1 MAKGNIIKNTE
12 KKAAKAIAASKKKAK
27 AALAAA
33 KAKFNKTHAAIDKK
47 IETHPDKAVL
57 VAGAL
62 GAAIGGIAVYS
73 LLKGKKKQ

>member
-1 MAKGNIIKNTE
+1 MAKNVIKNAE
-12 KKAAKAIAASKKKAK
+12 KKAAQAIAASKKKAK

-33 KAKFNKTHAAIDKK
+33 KAKFQKAHAAIDKK

-62 GAAIGGIAVYS
+62 GAAIGGLAVYT
-73 LLKGKKKQ
+73 LLKKKK

>member
-1 MAKGNIIKNTE
+1 MAKKGIIKDTE
-12 KKAAKAIAASKKKAK
+12 EKAAKALAASKKKAK

-33 KAKFNKTHAAIDKK
+33 KAKFNKAHAAIDKK

-62 GAAIGGIAVYS
+62 GAAVGGLAVYA
-73 LLKGKKKQ
+73 LLKKKK

>member
-1 MAKGNIIKNTE
+1 MAAKKNVIQNAE
-12 KKAAKAIAASKKKAK
+12 KKAGAALAASKKKAK

-33 KAKFNKTHAAIDKK
+33 KAKFQKAHAAIDKK

-62 GAAIGGIAVYS
+62 GAAIGGLVAYK
-73 LLKGKKKQ
+73 LLKGKKQ